1 MPSTESGV
9 VAASRDVER
18 PRRSLAQQWVL
29 PASVSLALLLVWES
43 LSALGLVNPFFLP
56 PPSTLAQTLGEL
68 IHIGFPEDIL
78 LGSHVTVTLRRS
90 LTGYLVAVAL
100 AIPLGIVIGTF
111 PVLDA
116 LSRHLISFGRS
127 IAPISILPIFIALF
141 GIGETSK
148 IALIAFACFWATITN
163 TIAGVKYIDP
173 LLLRAAQSMD
183 TTRMGIFVG
192 VVLPA
197 ALPRI
202 FSGLKVSLAIA
213 FMVIVAAEM
222 FATVYGLGS
231 LINEARTWFRTDIT
245 MVGMAVIGAIGFC
258 ASLSLDWVERRLM
271 PWSNAA
277 RREE

>member
-1 MPSTESGV
+1 MRLTEPDQERSG
-9 VAASRDVER
+9 RLDG
-18 PRRSLAQQWVL
+18 RRWLL
-29 PASVSLALLLVWES
+29 PASLGAGLLLIWES
-43 LSALGLVNPFFLP
+43 LSALGLANPFFLP

-68 IHIGFPEDIL
+68 IFTGFPEDIL
-78 LGSHVTVTLRRS
+78 LDSHVTVTLRRS
-90 LTGYLVAVAL
+90 LTGYLIAVGL

-116 LSRHLISFGRS
+116 LSRHLIALGRS

-163 TIAGVKYIDP
+163 TIAGVKYVDP
-173 LLLRAAQSMD
+173 LLLRAASSMD
-183 TTRMGIFVG
+183 TTRLGIFVG

-245 MVGMAVIGAIGFC
+245 IVGMAVIGAIGFT
-258 ASLSLDWVERRLM
+258 ASLSLDWIERRLM